1 MEQKKIRTFVAIDL
15 SSDIT
20 EGLKTL
26 QNKLI
31 NECPGKIAW
40 VKPENIHL
48 TLKFLGEIEEGRRE
62 QIFLSLKEVTSKYSP
77 FDVVIKG
84 LGCFPRI
91 ENPRVIWVGMT
102 CEGDELF
109 SLQKDVETCLNKL
122 GFPEDKRKYHAHL
135 TLGRVKVLKERMRW
149 KEIVGSF
156 RDVEVG
162 TLNVEK
168 TVLFK
173 STLKPAGAV
182 YTVLGEAF
190 LRRL

>member
-1 MEQKKIRTFVAIDL
+1 MEQKKIRIFVAIDL
-15 SSDIT
+15 LSDIT

-77 FDVVIKG
+77 FDVLIKG

-91 ENPRVIWVGMT
+91 ENPRVVWVGIA

-109 SLQKDVETCLNKL
+109 SLQKDVDTCLNKL

-135 TLGRVKVLKERMRW
+135 TLGRIKVLKERMRW

-156 RDVEVG
+156 QDVEVG

-168 TVLFK
+168 IVLFK
-173 STLKPAGAV
+173 STLRPAGAV

>member
-15 SSDIT
+15 SSEVT
-20 EGLKTL
+20 EGLKAL

-31 NECPGKIAW
+31 NECAGKIAW

-48 TLKFLGEIEEGRRE
+48 TLKFLGEIEEDRWQ
-62 QIFLSLKEVTSKYSP
+62 QIFLSLKEVTSRYSP
-77 FDVVIKG
+77 FNVFVKG
-84 LGCFPRI
+84 LGCFPSI
-91 ENPRVIWVGMT
+91 ENPRVVWAGIA

-109 SLQKDVETCLNKL
+109 SLQKDVDMCLNKF

-135 TLGRVKVLKERMRW
+135 TLGRIKVLKERMRW
-149 KEIVGSF
+149 KEIVKSF
-156 RDVEVG
+156 QDVEVG
-162 TLNVEK
+162 TLNIEK
-168 TVLFK
+168 IVLFK

-190 LRRL
+190 LRRS

>member
-15 SSDIT
+15 SSEVT

-48 TLKFLGEIEEGRRE
+48 TLKFLGEIEEGRWE
-62 QIFLSLKEVTSKYSP
+62 QIFLSLKDVASRYSP
-77 FDVVIKG
+77 FNVFVKG

-91 ENPRVIWVGMT
+91 ENPRVVWAGIT
-102 CEGDELF
+102 CEGDKLF
-109 SLQKDVETCLNKL
+109 SLQKDVDKCLNEF
-122 GFPEDKRKYHAHL
+122 GFPEDKREYHAHL
-135 TLGRVKVLKERMRW
+135 TLGRIKVLKERMRW
-149 KEIVGSF
+149 KEIVRSF

-190 LRRL
+190 LRRF